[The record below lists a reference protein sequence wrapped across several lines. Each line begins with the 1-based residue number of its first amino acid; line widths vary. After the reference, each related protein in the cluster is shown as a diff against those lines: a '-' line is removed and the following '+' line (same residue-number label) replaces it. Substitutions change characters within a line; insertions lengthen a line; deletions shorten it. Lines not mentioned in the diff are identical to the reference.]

1 LGRAGHLH
9 VELGLA
15 RGALHG
21 DSRVV
26 RAHGSDDGS
35 KGAGVR
41 GHIVV
46 PTALHELVQLQA
58 AGSRHVCA
66 CSAASCRTQRV
77 DELLN

>member
-1 LGRAGHLH
+1 
-9 VELGLA
+9 
-15 RGALHG
+15 LHG

-41 GHIVV
+41 GRIVV